1 MKKFFLGREND
12 ARKGQLAGGGV
23 VVEIVY
29 GFLAL
34 QTETE
39 GAEVVEVDGAAVAE
53 VLRHMFT
60 QGAHH
65 GLDVAGRDGVA
76 RTYLTAELLECDRTG
91 TDELGD
97 VADGFGRI
105 GAGFLV
111 KVKFDGHNVDA

>member
-1 MKKFFLGREND
+1 MMRERANWR
-12 ARKGQLAGGGV
+12 AA
-23 VVEIVY
+23 
-29 GFLAL
+29 
-34 QTETE
+34 
-39 GAEVVEVDGAAVAE
+39 EVDGAAVAE

-60 QGAHH
+60 QGAHN
-65 GLDVAGRDGVA
+65 GLDVAGRDGVG